1 MEKLG
6 TVVEILNRK
15 TVLIQSS
22 HDLSVNRILKVFSRV
37 RSQQLLQKYKLEFV
51 DFPKGEVAISSKQGE
66 FYVAVVYQPT
76 VERQRTVESPGVLS
90 ALLRQEIVREEVP
103 GAPSATL
110 AWPTVDIRVSDQV
123 EVGDYVGDD

>member
-6 TVVEILNRK
+6 TVIEILNRK

-22 HDLSVNRILKVFSRV
+22 HDFLTDRVLTVFSRV
-37 RSQQLLQKYKLEFV
+37 HSKLLLEKYKLEFL

-66 FYVAVVYQPT
+66 FYVATVYQPT

-103 GAPSATL
+103 GDPSATL
-110 AWPTVDIRVSDQV
+110 ARPTVDILVTDRV